1 MLIALRTDENLC
13 QLMKPSDAEIDWRG
27 ELISSLI
34 VFPPEYLTW
43 YNAHKEGTAFPLNKR
58 GAVKNENY

>member
-1 MLIALRTDENLC
+1 MR
-13 QLMKPSDAEIDWRG
+13 PSDPEIDWRG
-27 ELISSLI
+27 EPISSLI
-34 VFPPEYLTW
+34 VTPEYLTW